1 MLDGST
7 VNVLFELDTEGV
19 DDICT
24 HVLKLPEETCK
35 DPEHVV
41 LEVLVVTVVVSIA
54 SLKVT
59 AIVELIET
67 EVSESA
73 GEDEETVGAVVTV
86 VEESSEGAVVVVDAF
101 SSLIEHQET
110 ITAMLTIRTNQDN
123 KTFILFL
130 FKKY

>member
-1 MLDGST
+1 MT
-7 VNVLFELDTEGV
+7 VAE
-19 DDICT
+19 
-24 HVLKLPEETCK
+24 
-35 DPEHVV
+35 
-41 LEVLVVTVVVSIA
+41 
-54 SLKVT
+54 
-59 AIVELIET
+59 
-67 EVSESA
+67 
-73 GEDEETVGAVVTV
+73 EETVGAVVSV